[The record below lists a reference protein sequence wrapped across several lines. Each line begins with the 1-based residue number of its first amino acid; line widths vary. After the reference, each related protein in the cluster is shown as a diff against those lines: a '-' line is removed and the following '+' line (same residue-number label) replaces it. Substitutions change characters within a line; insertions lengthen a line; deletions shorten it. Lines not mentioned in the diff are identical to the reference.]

1 MVVQALLGDLKRD
14 ESFREEKYLR
24 AIKRSVFRIR
34 ENDGFFFFEILELIK
49 LQIINFFQLLL
60 NYNINL
66 WIGNINLE
74 I

>member
-14 ESFREEKYLR
+14 ESFREEEYLR
-24 AIKRSVFRIR
+24 AIKRSVLRIR

>member
-1 MVVQALLGDLKRD
+1 MVVQVLLGDLKRD

>member
-14 ESFREEKYLR
+14 ESFREEEYLR
-24 AIKRSVFRIR
+24 AIKRSVL
-34 ENDGFFFFEILELIK
+34 NSKTMVFFFEILELIK

>member
-14 ESFREEKYLR
+14 ESFREEEYLR

-34 ENDGFFFFEILELIK
+34 ENDGFFFEILQLIK

>member
-1 MVVQALLGDLKRD
+1 MV
-14 ESFREEKYLR
+14 
-24 AIKRSVFRIR
+24 
-34 ENDGFFFFEILELIK
+34 FFFFEILELIK